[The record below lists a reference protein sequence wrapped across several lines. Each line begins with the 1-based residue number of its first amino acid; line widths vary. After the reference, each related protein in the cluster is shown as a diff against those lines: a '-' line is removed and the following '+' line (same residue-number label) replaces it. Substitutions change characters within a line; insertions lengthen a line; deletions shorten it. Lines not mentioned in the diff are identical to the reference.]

1 MAPKKDESQDD
12 EESAVP
18 LLKKEEDEGTLGK
31 MGKMMKFGAKEE
43 ETPAQSAKAKMRVV
57 NYETKRLAT
66 FSALTHLHGTVWTN
80 RSLWGNMGALF
91 TVSILF
97 AIVLWFVVPD
107 PGEVDASKFAAI
119 SNFLKVFLAF
129 LLGFFM
135 ASSVGRWTTT
145 VKGFLGLFNAVRNM
159 CMQMHALGV
168 ENDKIKEVVRYGIV
182 SCVFLVSELEMA
194 VDTPAIKQAKS
205 EMMWLHLKQKGLLTD
220 KEAPILE
227 PLDDRASLIWIW
239 VASKIGRYAQDGD
252 IPPMNSGTYGRIMQ
266 LCQSAQDGI
275 RQVRC
280 SISVQIPFIYTHMLA
295 CLVHLNNVLC
305 ALTFGLTLGSG
316 LGAILSYYGI
326 HSPLV
331 TYVYAKHSP
340 TTTSAPSAEFYAVH
354 ASGHS
359 HPNSAGQAIFLSMFT
374 CLVAPFM
381 YQAFLQIALS
391 LAQPFGSEEA
401 AIPTDAL
408 IMKLRA
414 DLEHMERMSD
424 NTPGWEKPV
433 FKS

>member
-1 MAPKKDESQDD
+1 MPPKKQED

-18 LLKKEEDEGTLGK
+18 LLKKEEDDQPNLFTSISHALPLQGK
-31 MGKMMKFGAKEE
+31 E
-43 ETPAQSAKAKMRVV
+43 ETPVEAAKKKMHVV

-66 FSALTHLHGTVWTN
+66 FSALTHLTGTVWTN
-80 RSLWGNMGALF
+80 KSLWSNMGALF
-91 TVSILF
+91 GVSLLF
-97 AIVLWFVVPD
+97 AFILWLTVPD
-107 PGEVDASKFAAI
+107 PGSVDASKFAAI

-145 VKGFLGLFNAVRNM
+145 VKGFLNLFNAVRNM
-159 CMQMHALGV
+159 AMQMHALGV
-168 ENDKIKEVVRYGIV
+168 DNDKIEHVVRYGIV

-194 VDTPAIKQAKS
+194 VDTPAIKQAKG
-205 EMMWLHLKQKGLLTD
+205 EMMWLHLRQRGLLTD

-239 VASKIGRYAQDGD
+239 TASKIGRYAQDGD

-275 RQVRC
+275 RQVRA

-295 CLVHLNNVLC
+295 CLVHLNNILC

-316 LGAILSYYGI
+316 LGAILSHYGI

-331 TYVYAKHSP
+331 TYVYTKHDPGES
-340 TTTSAPSAEFYAVH
+340 SKFFAVH
-354 ASGHS
+354 SSANPSVGAS
-359 HPNSAGQAIFLSMFT
+359 GQAIFLSMFT

-424 NTPGWEKPV
+424 NTPGWEKPI

>member
-1 MAPKKDESQDD
+1 MAPKKDVKQGD
-12 EESAVP
+12 EEAVP
-18 LLKKEEDEGTLGK
+18 LLKKEDDQNPLSAL
-31 MGKMMKFGAKEE
+31 GAKLAMGGSE
-43 ETPAQSAKAKMRVV
+43 ETPQQAAKSKMRVV

-66 FSALTHLHGTVWTN
+66 FSALTHLSGTVWTN
-80 RSLWGNMGALF
+80 RALWKNMGALF
-91 TVSILF
+91 GVSLLF
-97 AIVLWFVVPD
+97 AFFLWLLVPD
-107 PGEVDASKFAAI
+107 PGSVDASKFAAI

-168 ENDKIKEVVRYGIV
+168 QNEKIDHVVRYGIV

-194 VDTPAIKQAKS
+194 VDSPAIKQAKS

-220 KEAPILE
+220 GEAPVLE
-227 PLDDRASLIWIW
+227 PLEDRASLIWIW

-252 IPPMNSGTYGRIMQ
+252 IPPMNSGTYGRIMA

-275 RQVRC
+275 RQVRS

-316 LGAILSYYGI
+316 MGAILSHHGI
-326 HSPLV
+326 HSPMV
-331 TYVYAKHSP
+331 TYVYAKH
-340 TTTSAPSAEFYAVH
+340 TTTAAPDEANFYALH
-354 ASGHS
+354 AAGKQNPSG
-359 HPNSAGQAIFLSMFT
+359 AGQAIFLSMFT

-381 YQAFLQIALS
+381 YQAFLQIALA

>member
-1 MAPKKDESQDD
+1 
-12 EESAVP
+12 
-18 LLKKEEDEGTLGK
+18 
-31 MGKMMKFGAKEE
+31 
-43 ETPAQSAKAKMRVV
+43 
-57 NYETKRLAT
+57 
-66 FSALTHLHGTVWTN
+66 
-80 RSLWGNMGALF
+80 
-91 TVSILF
+91 
-97 AIVLWFVVPD
+97 
-107 PGEVDASKFAAI
+107 
-119 SNFLKVFLAF
+119 
-129 LLGFFM
+129 
-135 ASSVGRWTTT
+135 
-145 VKGFLGLFNAVRNM
+145 
-159 CMQMHALGV
+159 MQLHALGV
-168 ENDKIKEVVRYGIV
+168 ENDKISEVVRYGIV

-194 VDTPAIKQAKS
+194 VDTTAIKKAKS
-205 EMMWLHLKQKGLLTD
+205 EMMWLHLQQKGLLTD

-227 PLDDRASLIWIW
+227 PLEDRASLIWIW

-252 IPPMNSGTYGRIMQ
+252 IPPMNSGTYGRIMA

-316 LGAILSYYGI
+316 IGAILSHYGI

-331 TYVYAKHSP
+331 TYVYSKHQPAEEAAKL
-340 TTTSAPSAEFYAVH
+340 FAVH
-354 ASGHS
+354 AAGNQN
-359 HPNSAGQAIFLSMFT
+359 PNSAGQAIFLSMFT

-414 DLEHMERMSD
+414 DLEQMERMSD
-424 NTPGWEKPV
+424 NTPGWEKPI